1 MFSDGDDNQGI
12 VLGVLFGVIALVIAL
27 VIGLGIYKTR
37 MPRLAVP
44 AGATLAMPA
53 AGAAIVAVPQT
64 GRAAAAPVTGVAVEV
79 SAIKILF
86 EPGQAALPPGAA
98 QALPSVA
105 VQAAAGRTLVV
116 SGFVD
121 SVGDL
126 SRNEVL
132 ARERVLAVRNALTA
146 LGVSA
151 QRILLAM
158 PSAVGA
164 TSNEADTRR
173 VDVRVQ

>member
-12 VLGVLFGVIALVIAL
+12 VLGVLFGVIALVIGL

-37 MPRLAVP
+37 MPRLAAP
-44 AGATLAMPA
+44 AGVTALAPA
-53 AGAAIVAVPQT
+53 GGGTAAVPPPV
-64 GRAAAAPVTGVAVEV
+64 AAAAPVAGVAVEV

-86 EPGQAALPPGAA
+86 EPGKSTLPAGVE

-105 VQAAAGRTLVV
+105 AQAAGGRTLVV
-116 SGFVD
+116 SGSVD
-121 SVGDL
+121 GKGDL
-126 SRNEVL
+126 ARNEVL

-146 LGVSA
+146 LGAPA

-158 PSAVGA
+158 PSAIGA
-164 TSNEADTRR
+164 VANEVDARR
-173 VDVRVQ
+173 VDIRVQ

>member
-12 VLGVLFGVIALVIAL
+12 VLGVLFGVLAL
-27 VIGLGIYKTR
+27 VIGLVIGVGIYKTR
-37 MPRLAVP
+37 MPQLTVP
-44 AGATLAMPA
+44 VGASVLVPVAG
-53 AGAAIVAVPQT
+53 GVAVPPV
-64 GRAAAAPVTGVAVEV
+64 AAAAPVAGVAVEV
-79 SAIKILF
+79 SAVKILF
-86 EPGQAALPPGAA
+86 EPGKSSLPAGTA

-121 SVGDL
+121 STGDL

-146 LGVSA
+146 IGVPA
-151 QRILLAM
+151 QKILLAM
-158 PSAVGA
+158 PSAVGPIV
-164 TSNEADTRR
+164 SESDTRR